1 MVIGIDMGASA
12 VKIAA
17 LERGEVV
24 FTHYEPGRGCNV
36 PALCERLG
44 LDLKGARAVTVMGL
58 SAKMAGLEAAGIA
71 PVYVSEPEAIGRGAI
86 RLTGLDNVVVASI
99 GTGTAFVHARGGVF
113 NHLCGTGIGAGTLSG
128 LAEKVLGVT
137 DMLSLIHI

>member
-36 PALCERLG
+36 PR
-44 LDLKGARAVTVMGL
+44 
-58 SAKMAGLEAAGIA
+58 SASAWVWI
-71 PVYVSEPEAIGRGAI
+71 
-86 RLTGLDNVVVASI
+86 
-99 GTGTAFVHARGGVF
+99 
-113 NHLCGTGIGAGTLSG
+113 
-128 LAEKVLGVT
+128 
-137 DMLSLIHI
+137 